1 MTLDIIVPHYHEPWS
16 LCKPLFNSIAIQCG
30 VDWENISVIVVND
43 GDDVVFPNGTFL
55 QYPYRV
61 EYIVK
66 EHTGLSATRNRG
78 LDESDAD
85 YVMFCD
91 SDDQF
96 LNCLALKMIW
106 LEMEKGKNI
115 INPIFLEESY
125 DASKG
130 EMVYITHKSDATF
143 MHGKCYKRSLLVEHN
158 IRFPDGL
165 NLHEDGYFNSLAIC
179 CGQDAIVEINTPL
192 YLWKWN
198 SESTVRHEPYFV
210 VRTYDKLCE
219 VWSRGIKWLKEHGYE
234 KEYRHVVCKAVVCS
248 YYNFQSYQFMIQQNA
263 KLRRAAEKAF
273 RKLYMEVQKDFLS
286 CDSEMISRFTE
297 ILRDEAIKGKGFY
310 YELITLN
317 DWLKHIEYEVK

>member
-16 LCKPLFNSIAIQCG
+16 LCKPLFDSIALQCG
-30 VDWENISVIVVND
+30 VNWENIGVIVVND
-43 GDDVVFPNGTFL
+43 GDDVVFPAHTFD
-55 QYPYRV
+55 QYPYKV

-66 EHTGLSATRNRG
+66 EHSGLSATRNRG
-78 LDESDAD
+78 LDESNAD

-96 LNCLALKMIW
+96 INSLALKMIW
-106 LEMEKGKNI
+106 MEMGKGKNI
-115 INPIFLEESY
+115 INPTFLEESW

-143 MHGKCYKRSLLVEHN
+143 IHGKAYKRSLLVEHD

-198 SESTVRHEPYFV
+198 KDSTVRRENWFT

-219 VWSRGIKWLKEHGYE
+219 VWRRGITWLKDHGYE
-234 KEYRHVVCKAVVCS
+234 KEYRHVICKAVICS
-248 YYNFQSYQFMIQQNA
+248 YYNFQSYPFMILENA
-263 KLRRAAEKAF
+263 KLREEAEKAF
-273 RKLYMEVQKDFLS
+273 KRLYMEFRKDFLS
-286 CDSEMISRFTE
+286 CDQKMISMFTE
-297 ILRDEAIKGKGFY
+297 VLRDEAIKGKGFY
-310 YELITLN
+310 YELITLS
-317 DWLKHIEYEVK
+317 DWLKHIEHEVK

>member
-16 LCKPLFNSIAIQCG
+16 LCKPLFDSIALQRGIKFEG
-30 VDWENISVIVVND
+30 ISVIVVND
-43 GDDVVFPNGTFL
+43 GEECALEDYLFGG
-55 QYPYRV
+55 YPYRTEV
-61 EYIVK
+61 ITK
-66 EHTGLSATRNRG
+66 EHSGLSATRNCG
-78 LDESDAD
+78 LDNSDAD

-96 LNCLALKMIW
+96 INSLALKMIW
-106 LEMEKGKNI
+106 IEMEKEKNI
-115 INPIFLEESY
+115 INPTFLEESW

-130 EMVYITHKSDATF
+130 EMAYITHKSDATF
-143 MHGKCYKRSLLVEHN
+143 MHGKCYRRSLLVEHN

-198 SESTVRHEPYFV
+198 PDSTVRNEPYFV

-219 VWSRGIKWLKEHGYE
+219 VWRRGIAWLKEHGYE
-234 KEYRHVVCKAVVCS
+234 KEYKHVVCKAVICS
-248 YYNFQSYQFMIQQNA
+248 YYNFQTYPFMIPQNA
-263 KLRRAAEKAF
+263 KIRREAEKAF
-273 RKLYMEVQKDFLS
+273 RKLYMEIRKDFLS
-286 CDSEMISRFTE
+286 CDNKMISMFTE
-297 ILRDEAIKGKGFY
+297 VLRDEAIKGKGFY

-317 DWLKHIEYEVK
+317 DWLKHIEHEVK

>member
-1 MTLDIIVPHYHEPWS
+1 MTLDIIVPHYHEPWK
-16 LCKPLFNSIAIQCG
+16 LCKPLFDSIALQCG
-30 VDWENISVIVVND
+30 VNWENVAVIVVND
-43 GDDVVFPNGTFL
+43 GEECALEDYLFCG
-55 QYPYRV
+55 YPYRTEV
-61 EYIVK
+61 ITK
-66 EHTGLSATRNRG
+66 EHSGLSATRNRG

-96 LNCLALKMIW
+96 LNSLALKIISV
-106 LEMEKGKNI
+106 EAAKGKNI
-115 INPIFLEESY
+115 INPVFLEESW

-143 MHGKCYKRSLLVEHN
+143 IHGKCYKRSLLVENN

-198 SESTVRHEPYFV
+198 KDSTVRHESWFT

-219 VWSRGIKWLKEHGYE
+219 SWRRGVKWLKDHGYE
-234 KEYRHVVCKAVVCS
+234 KEYRHVICKAVICS
-248 YYNFQSYQFMIQQNA
+248 YYNFQTYPFMIPQNR
-263 KLRRAAEKAF
+263 KIRAEAEKAF
-273 RKLYMEVQKDFLS
+273 AKLYRDFRVDFSRCDQK
-286 CDSEMISRFTE
+286 MISRFTE
-297 ILRDEAIKGKGFY
+297 VLRDDAIKGEGFY
-310 YELITLN
+310 YELITLS
-317 DWLKHIEYEVK
+317 DWLKHIEKVK

>member
-16 LCKPLFNSIAIQCG
+16 LCKPLFDSIALQRGIKFE
-30 VDWENISVIVVND
+30 DIAVIVVND
-43 GDDVVFPNGTFL
+43 GDDVVFPDGIFL

-66 EHTGLSATRNRG
+66 EHSGLSATRNRG

-96 LNCLALKMIW
+96 INSLALKMIW
-106 LEMEKGKNI
+106 MEMEKGKNI
-115 INPIFLEESY
+115 INPTFLEEAW
-125 DASKG
+125 DADKG

-143 MHGKCYKRSLLVEHN
+143 MHGKAYRRALLVEHN

-198 SESTVRHEPYFV
+198 KDSTVRREEYFT

-219 VWSRGIKWLKEHGYE
+219 VWRRGVAWLKEHGYE
-234 KEYRHVVCKAVVCS
+234 KEYRHVICKAVICS
-248 YYNFQSYQFMIQQNA
+248 YYNFQSYPFMIPKNA
-263 KLRRAAEKAF
+263 KLRKEAERAF
-273 RKLYMEVQKDFLS
+273 RKLYMEFQKDFLA
-286 CDSEMISRFTE
+286 CDQKMISMFTE
-297 ILRDEAIKGKGFY
+297 VLRDEAIKGKGFY
-310 YELITLN
+310 YELITLS

>member
-16 LCKPLFNSIAIQCG
+16 LCKPLFDSIALQRGIKFE
-30 VDWENISVIVVND
+30 DISVIVVND
-43 GDDVVFPNGTFL
+43 GEEKALKDYLFTG
-55 QYPYRV
+55 YPYRV
-61 EYIVK
+61 ENIVK
-66 EHTGLSATRNRG
+66 EHSGLSATRNRG

-91 SDDQF
+91 SDDMF
-96 LNCLALKMIW
+96 LNALALKMIW
-106 LEMEKGKNI
+106 MEMEREKNI
-115 INPIFLEESY
+115 INPVFLEESW

-143 MHGKCYKRSLLVEHN
+143 MHGKCYRRALLVEHG

-179 CGQDAIVEINTPL
+179 CGQEAIVEINTPL

-198 SESTVRHEPYFV
+198 KDSTVRKGNYFTL
-210 VRTYDKLCE
+210 RTYDKLCE
-219 VWSRGIKWLKEHGYE
+219 VWKRGIAWLKDHGYE
-234 KEYRHVVCKAVVCS
+234 REYRHVVCKAVICS
-248 YYNFQSYQFMIQQNA
+248 YYNFQSYPFMIHANA
-263 KLRRAAEKAF
+263 KLRREAERAF
-273 RKLYMEVQKDFLS
+273 RSLYMEIQKDFLS
-286 CDSEMISRFTE
+286 CDNEMISRFTE
-297 ILRDEAIKGKGFY
+297 ILRDEAIKSKGFY

>member
-16 LCKPLFNSIAIQCG
+16 LCKPLFDSIAIQCG

-43 GDDVVFPNGTFL
+43 GDDAVFPNGTFL

>member
-1 MTLDIIVPHYHEPWS
+1 MTLDIIVPHYHEPWE
-16 LCKPLFNSIAIQCG
+16 LCKPLFDSIALQCG
-30 VDWENISVIVVND
+30 VNWENIGVIVVND
-43 GDDVVFPNGTFL
+43 GVEGTLADYLFAG
-55 QYPYRV
+55 YPYHIKHSV
-61 EYIVK
+61 QI
-66 EHTGLSATRNRG
+66 HSGLSATRNRG
-78 LDESDAD
+78 LDESKAD

-96 LNCLALKMIW
+96 LNSLALKMIW
-106 LEMEKGKNI
+106 MEMEKGKNI

-125 DASKG
+125 DASRD
-130 EMVYITHKSDATF
+130 EMAYITHKSDATF

-198 SESTVRHEPYFV
+198 PDSTVRRENYFT

-219 VWSRGIKWLKEHGYE
+219 VWRRGVKWLKDHGYE
-234 KEYRHVVCKAVVCS
+234 KEYRHVVCKAVICS
-248 YYNFQSYQFMIQQNA
+248 YYNFQSYPFMIPQNA
-263 KLRRAAEKAF
+263 KLRREAEKAF
-273 RKLYMEVQKDFLS
+273 KRLYMEFQKDFLA
-286 CDSEMISRFTE
+286 CDNEMISRFTE
-297 ILRDEAIKGKGFY
+297 VLRDEAIKSKGFY

>member
-16 LCKPLFNSIAIQCG
+16 LCKPLFDSIAIQCG

>member
-16 LCKPLFNSIAIQCG
+16 LCKPLFDSIAIQCG
-30 VDWENISVIVVND
+30 IKFEDISVIVVND

-66 EHTGLSATRNRG
+66 EHTGLSSTRNRG

-115 INPIFLEESY
+115 INPIFLEESW
-125 DASKG
+125 DANKG

-143 MHGKCYKRSLLVEHN
+143 IHGKCYRRALLTEHD
-158 IRFPDGL
+158 IRYPDGL

-198 SESTVRHEPYFV
+198 GNSTVRNEPYFV

-234 KEYRHVVCKAVVCS
+234 KEYRHVVCKAVICS
-248 YYNFQSYQFMIQQNA
+248 YYNFQSYQFMIPQNA

-273 RKLYMEVQKDFLS
+273 RKLYMEIQKDFLS
-286 CDSEMISRFTE
+286 CSNEMISRFTE
-297 ILRDEAIKGKGFY
+297 VLRDEAIKGKGFY

>member
-1 MTLDIIVPHYHEPWS
+1 MTLDIIVPHYHEPWK
-16 LCKPLFNSIAIQCG
+16 LCKPLFDSIALQCG
-30 VDWENISVIVVND
+30 VNWEDIAVIVVND
-43 GDDVVFPNGTFL
+43 GEECALEDFL
-55 QYPYRV
+55 FIGYPFRTEV
-61 EYIVK
+61 ITK
-66 EHTGLSATRNRG
+66 EHSGLSATRNRG

-96 LNCLALKMIW
+96 INSLALKMIW
-106 LEMEKGKNI
+106 MEMERGTNI
-115 INPIFLEESY
+115 INPVFLEESY
-125 DASKG
+125 DPNKG

-143 MHGKCYKRSLLVEHN
+143 MHGKAYRRALLVEHN

-198 SESTVRHEPYFV
+198 ADSTVRRENWFT

-219 VWSRGIKWLKEHGYE
+219 VWQRGVKWLKDHGYE
-234 KEYRHVVCKAVVCS
+234 KEYRHVICKAVICS
-248 YYNFQSYQFMIQQNA
+248 YYNFQTYPFMIPANA
-263 KLRRAAEKAF
+263 KLRREAERAF
-273 RKLYMEVQKDFLS
+273 RSLYMEFQKDFLS
-286 CDSEMISRFTE
+286 CDSKMISRFTE
-297 ILRDEAIKGKGFY
+297 VLRDEAIKGKGFY

>member
-1 MTLDIIVPHYHEPWS
+1 MTLDIIVPHYHEPWK
-16 LCKPLFNSIAIQCG
+16 LCKPLFDSIALQCG
-30 VDWENISVIVVND
+30 VNWENIGVIVVND
-43 GDDVVFPNGTFL
+43 GDDVVFPAHTFD
-55 QYPYRV
+55 QYPYKV

-66 EHTGLSATRNRG
+66 EHSGLSATRNRG
-78 LDESDAD
+78 LDESEAD

-96 LNCLALKMIW
+96 LNSLALKMIA
-106 LEMEKGKNI
+106 MEAANGKNI
-115 INPIFLEESY
+115 INPIFLEESW

-143 MHGKCYKRSLLVEHN
+143 MHGKCYRRALLVEHE

-198 SESTVRHEPYFV
+198 KDSTVRRENWFTA
-210 VRTYDKLCE
+210 RTYDKLCE
-219 VWSRGIKWLKEHGYE
+219 VWRRGVKWLKEHGYE
-234 KEYRHVVCKAVVCS
+234 YEARHVICKAVICS
-248 YYNFQSYQFMIQQNA
+248 YYNFQSYPFMIPANA
-263 KLRRAAEKAF
+263 KLRREAERAF
-273 RKLYMEVQKDFLS
+273 RSLYMEFQKDFLS

-297 ILRDEAIKGKGFY
+297 VLRDEAIKGKGFY

>member
-16 LCKPLFNSIAIQCG
+16 ICKPLFDSIALQRG
-30 VDWENISVIVVND
+30 VNWENISVIVVND
-43 GDDVVFPNGTFL
+43 GAECALEDYLFTG
-55 QYPYRV
+55 YPFRV
-61 EYIVK
+61 ENIVK
-66 EHTGLSATRNRG
+66 EHSGLSATRNRG

-96 LNCLALKMIW
+96 LNSLALKMIV
-106 LEMEKGKNI
+106 MEAERGKNI
-115 INPIFLEESY
+115 INPVFLEEAW
-125 DASKG
+125 DGEKG

-143 MHGKCYKRSLLVEHN
+143 IHGKCYRRALLVEHN

-179 CGQDAIVEINTPL
+179 CGQDAIVEIHTPL

-198 SESTVRHEPYFV
+198 SESTVRKEEYFT

-219 VWSRGIKWLKEHGYE
+219 VWRRGVKWLKEHGYE
-234 KEYRHVVCKAVVCS
+234 KEYRHVICKAVICS
-248 YYNFQSYQFMIQQNA
+248 YYNFQSYPFMIAKNA
-263 KLRRAAEKAF
+263 KLRREAEKAF
-273 RKLYMEVQKDFLS
+273 KQLYMEFRKDFLS
-286 CDSEMISRFTE
+286 CDQKMISQFTE
-297 ILRDEAIKGKGFY
+297 VLRDEAIKGKGFY

-317 DWLKHIEYEVK
+317 DWLKHIEYDVK